1 MNREAIARK
10 AIVIT
15 GCSSGFGRA
24 TALELAKLNWH
35 VFATVRKTSDQE
47 ELLAEARTLGCENNI
62 TPLLCDITSAE
73 QVESLRAQVTDAL
86 RTEQDTTEV
95 PYLHALMNNAGT
107 AFAGPV
113 ELISL
118 DDLRNQFEVNV
129 IAQLGV
135 TQALLPMLKAA
146 QGTIINVSS
155 ISGRIST
162 PITGAYNA
170 SKHALE
176 SLSESLRI
184 ELAPFGVRVV
194 LLEPAS
200 SPTNIWETSLKRAMA
215 ALGEHRAGPYA
226 SMFNMAEKVARRSSR
241 VGFAPEVLARTVVK
255 ILNSNHPRA
264 RYPIPFS
271 ASVMIRARLLMPDA
285 LWDWLVRRTMRW

>member
-1 MNREAIARK
+1 MSREAIARK

-24 TALELAKLNWH
+24 TAIELAKLNWH
-35 VFATVRKTSDQE
+35 VFATVRKTSDQKD
-47 ELLAEARTLGCENNI
+47 LLTEARTLGCEDNI
-62 TPLLCDITSAE
+62 TSLLCDITSAE
-73 QVESLRAQVTDAL
+73 QVESLRAQVIDAL
-86 RTEQDTTEV
+86 HGEQDTMEV
-95 PYLHALMNNAGT
+95 PHLHALMNNAGT
-107 AFAGPV
+107 AYAGPI

-118 DDLRNQFEVNV
+118 DDLRTQFEVNV
-129 IAQLGV
+129 IAQVGV
-135 TQALLPMLKAA
+135 IQALLPMLKAA
-146 QGTIINVSS
+146 HGTIISVSS

-162 PITGAYNA
+162 PVTGAYNA

-176 SLSESLRI
+176 GLSDALRV

-226 SMFNMAEKVARRSSR
+226 RMFTMAEKVARRSSK

-255 ILNSNHPRA
+255 ILNSDHPRA
-264 RYPIPFS
+264 RYPIPFA